1 MKPERSEIA
10 SNLYGDLVVF
20 SGTANPALTHSV
32 CCALHVE
39 PAVASVFQFPN
50 SDTFVQLA
58 SSVRGKDVFLIQPT
72 AAPTNDNL
80 MELLIF
86 VETLRRDSAG
96 RITAVIPYY
105 GYGRTD
111 KKDLPRSPITARLVA
126 DLLMTAGVDRIL
138 TVDLH
143 AAQIMGFFSVPVD
156 EISTMGLIADYFES
170 RNLDLER
177 TTVVSPDVGAVRRA
191 RDLAEK
197 LHVPLAVI
205 EKRRKHRDGSHV
217 LSVIGDVRDRDVIV
231 IDDEIDTGGT
241 ITEAAHFLKDRSGA
255 VNLYAAAAHGVFSSP
270 ARDRLMASPY
280 REVVVTDTLAI
291 PPERMCSKVTVLNLG
306 CIVAG
311 VISCI
316 HQGRSVG
323 EFLNY

>member
-1 MKPERSEIA
+1 MKNHHFEIS
-10 SNLYGDLVVF
+10 SNLYGELVIF
-20 SGTANPALTHSV
+20 SGSANPALTASV
-32 CCALHVE
+32 CDSLGIE
-39 PAVASVFQFPN
+39 PAEASVFQFPN
-50 SDTFVQLA
+50 TDTFVQLR

-96 RITAVIPYY
+96 RITTVIPYY

-111 KKDLPRSPITARLVA
+111 KKDVPRSPVTARLVA
-126 DLLMTAGVDRIL
+126 DLLMTAGVDRVL

-156 EISTMGLIADYFES
+156 EISTMGLLASYFES
-170 RNLDLER
+170 RQLDLER
-177 TTVVSPDVGAVRRA
+177 TTVASPDVGAVRRA
-191 RDLAEK
+191 RDMAEK

-205 EKRRKHRDGSHV
+205 EKRRRHREGQS
-217 LSVIGDVRDRDVIV
+217 LLTIIGDVKDRDVIV
-231 IDDEIDTGGT
+231 IDDEIDTAGT
-241 ITEAAHFLKDRSGA
+241 MTEAARFLKDFGGA
-255 VNLYAAAAHGVFSSP
+255 RHMFAAAAHGVFSDP
-270 ARDRLMASPY
+270 ARERLEDSPFE
-280 REVVVTDTLAI
+280 EVVVTNTLAI
-291 PPERMCSKVTVLNLG
+291 PPERMCSKVRMLNLG
-306 CIVAG
+306 EIIAG
-311 VISCI
+311 VISRI

>member
-1 MKPERSEIA
+1 MKPERSEIS

-20 SGTANPALTHSV
+20 SGTANPCLTDSV
-32 CCALHVE
+32 CTALGT
-39 PAVASVFQFPN
+39 AAATARIFQFPN
-50 SDTFVQLA
+50 SDTFVQLE

-111 KKDLPRSPITARLVA
+111 KKDIPRAPITARLVA
-126 DLLMTAGVDRIL
+126 DLLMTAGVDRVL

-156 EISTMGLIADYFES
+156 EISTMGLIAEYFEA
-170 RNLDLER
+170 RNLDLEN
-177 TTVVSPDVGAVRRA
+177 TTVASPDVGAVRRA

-197 LHVPLAVI
+197 LHVPMAVI
-205 EKRRKHRDGSHV
+205 EKRRHRDGPHM
-217 LSVIGDVRDRDVIV
+217 LSIIGDVQNRDVIV

-241 ITEAAHFLKDRSGA
+241 ITEAAHFLKESGGA
-255 VNLYAAAAHGVFSSP
+255 ANLYAAAAHGVFSHP
-270 ARDRLMASPY
+270 ANERLMASPY
-280 REVVVTDTLAI
+280 LEVVVTDTVSV
-291 PPERMCSKVTVLNLG
+291 PPERMCPKVKILNLG
-306 CIVAG
+306 STIAG
-311 VISCI
+311 VISRI

-323 EFLNY
+323 EFLDY

>member
-1 MKPERSEIA
+1 MKQERSEIS

-20 SGTANPALTHSV
+20 SGTANPSLTKSV
-32 CCALHVE
+32 CQALGTA
-39 PAVASVFQFPN
+39 PAEANIFQFAN

-111 KKDLPRSPITARLVA
+111 KKDVPRAPITARLVA
-126 DLLMTAGVDRIL
+126 DLLMTAGVDRVL

-156 EISTMGLIADYFES
+156 EISTMGLIAEYFES
-170 RNLDLER
+170 RNLDLQR
-177 TTVVSPDVGAVRRA
+177 TTVASPDVGAVRRA

-197 LHVPLAVI
+197 LHVPMAVI
-205 EKRRKHRDGSHV
+205 EKRRHRDGPHM
-217 LSVIGDVRDRDVIV
+217 LSIIGDVQNRDVIV

-241 ITEAAHFLKDRSGA
+241 ITEAAHFLKDRGGA
-255 VNLYAAAAHGVFSSP
+255 GDLYAAAAHGVFSRP
-270 ARDRLMASPY
+270 ASERLMASPY
-280 REVVVTDTLAI
+280 IEVVVTDTLCI
-291 PPERMCSKVTVLNLG
+291 PPERLCSKVKILNLG
-306 CIVAG
+306 STIAG
-311 VISCI
+311 VISRI

-323 EFLNY
+323 EFLDY

>member
-1 MKPERSEIA
+1 MKPDRSEIA

-20 SGTANPALTHSV
+20 SGTANPTLTASV
-32 CCALHVE
+32 CRELGTE
-39 PAVASVFQFPN
+39 PAAADVFQFPN

-111 KKDLPRSPITARLVA
+111 KKDVPRSPITARLVA
-126 DLLMTAGVDRIL
+126 DLLMTAGVDRVL

-156 EISTMGLIADYFES
+156 EISTMGLIADYFDS

-177 TTVVSPDVGAVRRA
+177 TTVISPDVGAVRRA

-205 EKRRKHRDGSHV
+205 EKRRRRDGPHM
-217 LSVIGDVRDRDVIV
+217 LSIIGDVQDRDVIV

-241 ITEAAHFLKDRSGA
+241 ITEAAHFLKDRGGVGA
-255 VNLYAAAAHGVFSSP
+255 MYAAAAHGVFSHP

-291 PPERMCSKVTVLNLG
+291 PPERLCPKVTILNLG
-306 CIVAG
+306 CTIAG
-311 VISCI
+311 VISRI

-323 EFLNY
+323 EFLDY

>member
-1 MKPERSEIA
+1 MKPDRSEIA

-20 SGTANPALTHSV
+20 SGTANPALTDSV
-32 CCALHVE
+32 CHALGME
-39 PAVASVFQFPN
+39 PAAASVFQFPN

-111 KKDLPRSPITARLVA
+111 KKDIPRSPITARLVA
-126 DLLMTAGVDRIL
+126 DLLMTAGVDRVL

-156 EISTMGLIADYFES
+156 EISTMGLIADHFES

-197 LHVPLAVI
+197 LHVPMAVI
-205 EKRRKHRDGSHV
+205 EKRRHRDGPHM
-217 LSVIGDVRDRDVIV
+217 LSIIGDVQGRDVIV

-241 ITEAAHFLKDRSGA
+241 ITEAAHFLQDRGGA
-255 VNLYAAAAHGVFSSP
+255 DNMYAAAAHGVFSWP

-291 PPERMCSKVTVLNLG
+291 PPERMCPKVTVLNLG
-306 CIVAG
+306 CTIAG
-311 VISCI
+311 VISRI

-323 EFLNY
+323 EFLDY